1 MMVSATELL
10 AGVGLDLAFGD
21 PQWMP
26 HPIRA
31 LGRFARGCETWL
43 RRTGVPPRAAGLLF
57 WVLVVGCFAGTVW
70 VTVHFGGMWA
80 RVYWIYSLLACR
92 DLDHEARRVV
102 RALDQHDIVAARRW
116 LSWIVGR
123 DTETLDEPEMVRATV
138 ETVAENLSDGV
149 IAPLFFLALAGPVGM
164 AAYKAVNTLDSMV
177 GHKNETYAEFGWAAA
192 RLDDLA
198 NLIPARLTA
207 VLVWIAALLPGF
219 DARRAIRIT
228 LRDGK
233 SQPSPN
239 SGYPEAA
246 VAGAMG
252 VQLGGMNF
260 YNGKPSRKPVMG
272 DAVNPLVRGVF
283 SKVRV
288 LLYASEAL
296 CVLAIAGC
304 AAWR

>member
-1 MMVSATELL
+1 MMVSTSELL
-10 AGVGLDLAFGD
+10 AGVGLDLALGD

-31 LGRFARGCETWL
+31 LGWFAGTCEKML
-43 RRTGVPPRAAGLLF
+43 RATGMPPRAAGLLF
-57 WVLVVGCFAGTVW
+57 WLLVVGCFTFAVW
-70 VTVHFGGMWA
+70 VTIYFGGGWA
-80 RVYWIYSLLACR
+80 RVYWIYSLLASR
-92 DLDHEARRVV
+92 DLDQEAGRVV
-102 RALDQHDIVAARRW
+102 RALDDHDTEGARRW

-123 DTETLDEPEMVRATV
+123 DTQSLNEREMVRATV

-177 GHKNETYAEFGWAAA
+177 GHKNDTYAEFGWAAA
-192 RLDDLA
+192 RLDDIA
-198 NLIPARLTA
+198 NFIPARLTA
-207 VLVWIAALLPGF
+207 VLIWIAALLPGF
-219 DARRAIRIT
+219 DAGRAIRVT

-252 VQLGGMNF
+252 VQLGGTNF
-260 YNGKPSRKPVMG
+260 YKGEPRSKAVMG
-272 DAVNPLVRGVF
+272 DAVHPLVREMFG
-283 SKVRV
+283 KVRV

-304 AAWR
+304 AKWR

>member
-1 MMVSATELL
+1 MVNASELL

-26 HPIRA
+26 HPIRG
-31 LGRFARGCETWL
+31 LGWFARFCERLL
-43 RRTGVPPRAAGLLF
+43 RATSMPPRMAGVLF
-57 WVLVVGCFAGTVW
+57 WLVVVGSFTSAVW
-70 VTVHFGGMWA
+70 VTVYFGGAWA

-92 DLDHEARRVV
+92 DLDKEAGRVV
-102 RALDQHDIVAARRW
+102 RALENHDTEGARRW

-123 DTETLDEPEMVRATV
+123 DTATLNEPEMVRATV

-149 IAPLFFLALAGPVGM
+149 IAPLLFLAIAGPVGM

-177 GHKNETYAEFGWAAA
+177 GHKNEKYAEFGWAAA
-192 RLDDLA
+192 RLDDIA
-198 NLIPARLTA
+198 NYIPARLTA

-219 DARRAIRIT
+219 DAKRAVRIT
-228 LRDGK
+228 LRDGQ

-252 VQLGGMNF
+252 VQLGGTNF
-260 YNGKPSRKPVMG
+260 YQGKASTKAVMG
-272 DAVNPLVRGVF
+272 DAVYPLVRGVF
-283 SKVRV
+283 GKVRV

-296 CVLAIAGC
+296 CVLAIVGC